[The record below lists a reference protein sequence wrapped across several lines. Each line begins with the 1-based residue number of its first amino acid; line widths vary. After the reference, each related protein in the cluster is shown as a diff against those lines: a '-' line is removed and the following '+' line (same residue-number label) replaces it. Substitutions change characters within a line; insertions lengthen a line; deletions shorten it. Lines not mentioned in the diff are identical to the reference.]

1 MTSIHPVLTYNDA
14 HAAIDFLERAFG
26 FERLGVFEADDGKV
40 AHAELG
46 LDGALFGLSSVG
58 AGDPMFA
65 QGAGR
70 TSVYIAVSDVD
81 AVCDRARSAGAT
93 IEMEPTDQDY
103 GSRDFVARD
112 PEGNLWC
119 FGTYELGSSGT
130 P

>member
-1 MTSIHPVLTYNDA
+1 
-14 HAAIDFLERAFG
+14 
-26 FERLGVFEADDGKV
+26 
-40 AHAELG
+40 
-46 LDGALFGLSSVG
+46 
-58 AGDPMFA
+58 MFA

-70 TSVYIAVSDVD
+70 TSVYIAVSDLD
-81 AVCDRARSAGAT
+81 AVCERARSAGAT

-119 FGTYELGSSGT
+119 FGTYELGSSGR